1 MPNYKPKILFN
12 PTGKVVE
19 FKCGG
24 LPYVFSPGEKK
35 SLDGFVVHHA
45 LVETNT
51 GLVEYEG
58 QESTPIKSD
67 LNEMPWKQLVSLAS
81 TEKVFQPGMKREE
94 IIKAMEEKDG
104 PKEGAIQE
112 PAGQEE
118 A

>member
-1 MPNYKPKILFN
+1 LIYKPKILYN
-12 PTGKVVE
+12 PTGKTVE
-19 FKCGG
+19 FMCGG
-24 LPYVFSPGEKK
+24 LIYIFKPGEKK
-35 SLDGFVVHHA
+35 NLDGFPAYHA
-45 LVETNT
+45 LNEVNT

-58 QESTPIKSD
+58 QKSAPIESD